1 MRIVVISAFKEGFGG
16 GSGRVAHDMARRFAL
31 EHDVALI
38 CPGKRTGLRVVG
50 NGLQIWQIQSTG
62 EGHVSI
68 PRLSLKNVDAMFD
81 FLDGFAPDVVHA
93 HEPIAL
99 SLMGQIWSKIHRVPF
114 IYTAHVLPSRTA
126 DFGAADVL
134 KLPANAWAESLTQ
147 HMLDDFGTNC
157 DALIALNDAA
167 MADLAQRRYPGRLFS
182 IPNARDLDTF
192 GACQPADLSAPTKV
206 LTFVGGITE
215 RKNQRYLAYVLA
227 HLPDGY
233 RLQLV
238 GDAMDPAYGDEIA
251 TWAREQGLDDLVL
264 TGPVD
269 YYSIPAILERT
280 HVFVS
285 ASKMEVQSL
294 AVIEALASGTPVVGL
309 ANETVDELVD
319 EEVGCRLDAAATPR
333 AFARRVQSICSLS
346 QTDYERLC
354 DHARQRV
361 AHLSWSQ
368 VQDLTVDAYQA
379 VLSEYTVDAGR
390 RASQLDEILLTIQTP
405 EIRDALRERVERFNR
420 AFHETVRPQSRL
432 EWVRMTP
439 ESRRVP
445 MSTWFYVTLT
455 RLASSTLSFLWRS
468 ARLLRP

>member
-1 MRIVVISAFKEGFGG
+1 MRIVIISAFQEGFGG
-16 GSGRVAHDMARRFAL
+16 GSGRVAHDMARHFAL

-38 CPGKRTGLRVVG
+38 CPGKRTELHILG

-68 PRLSLKNVDAMFD
+68 PHLSLKNVDAMFD

-114 IYTAHVLPSRTA
+114 IFTAHVLLARVV

-134 KLPANAWAESLTQ
+134 KLPTNAWAESLTQ
-147 HMLDDFGTNC
+147 HMLDDFATNC
-157 DALIALNDAA
+157 DGLIALNDAA
-167 MADLAQRRYPGRLFS
+167 MADLAQRGYPGQLFS

-192 GACQPADLSAPTKV
+192 GACRPADLSASTKV
-206 LTFVGGITE
+206 LTFVGALTA

-238 GDAMDPAYGDEIA
+238 GDAMDPAYSDEIA
-251 TWAREQGLDDLVL
+251 AWAKEQGLDDLVL
-264 TGPVD
+264 VGPVD
-269 YYSIPAILERT
+269 YADIPKILEST

-319 EEVGCRLDAAATPR
+319 EQVGWRLDAEATPR
-333 AFARRVQSICSLS
+333 AFARRVQEICSLS
-346 QTDYERLC
+346 QADYERLC
-354 DHARQRV
+354 EDARQRV
-361 AHLSWSQ
+361 AHLSWSH
-368 VQDLTVDAYQA
+368 VQDLTTEAYRA
-379 VLSEYTVDAGR
+379 VLDEYTVDADH
-390 RASQLDEILLTIQTP
+390 RANQLDEIISTIHTP

-420 AFHETVRPQSRL
+420 AFRKTVRPHSRL

-455 RLASSTLSFLWRS
+455 RLVSSTLSFLWKS
-468 ARLLRP
+468 AKRLRP